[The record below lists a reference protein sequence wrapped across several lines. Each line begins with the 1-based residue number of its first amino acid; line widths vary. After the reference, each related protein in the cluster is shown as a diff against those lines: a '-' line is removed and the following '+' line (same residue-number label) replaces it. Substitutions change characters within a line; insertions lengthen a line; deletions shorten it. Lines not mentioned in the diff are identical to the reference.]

1 MVASFTSSKIRQIVN
16 SIQYNSVQYGLSL
29 ALSICQKLPTFS
41 GGFWL
46 LNAELTSNFYEF
58 KSFESF
64 KGVTEILI
72 YDLLTM
78 ILLTPLLSLQSYIRL
93 SFSYFLR
100 EI

>member
-1 MVASFTSSKIRQIVN
+1 
-16 SIQYNSVQYGLSL
+16 
-29 ALSICQKLPTFS
+29 LPTFS